1 MPYYTKALSINP
13 DYDEAYNNM
22 GNALK
27 GVTFTKP
34 DRDLQSTIFLL
45 LDRERY
51 LMPNEIAKAY
61 QSFELGANSF

>member
-1 MPYYTKALSINP
+1 
-13 DYDEAYNNM
+13 M

-34 DRDLQSTIFLL
+34 DRDLQSTIFSL

-51 LMPNEIAKAY
+51 VRPNEIAKAAI
-61 QSFELGANSF
+61 SLLKLEPTWVRPIIDTDMKAL